1 MSEEPDRLHSIGS
14 QSRTQLKWLNMRAY
28 ILPSPQYFLS
38 PDICQL
44 QYTDE
49 QLLASRLVSKLYDGN
64 TLIGYVFLAFE
75 TPLPTSIP
83 STGQVFLRRLLLNKA
98 VGESHSR
105 KSIVSFHSSP
115 YFQDSSLFQC
125 LSHIYQWKFHPPK
138 SSRDESFTPNVTLQN
153 YFPLFYEDLM
163 SLSLTVLSMT
173 QREEAS
179 TSLNVTVFLIK
190 LFFFFLAAPSLSWG
204 TQGLSSTCVIF
215 FFLSY
220 GMQDL

>member
-125 LSHIYQWKFHPPK
+125 LSHIYQWKFHPPT
-138 SSRDESFTPNVTLQN
+138 SSRILPF
-153 YFPLFYEDLM
+153 
-163 SLSLTVLSMT
+163 LSLLYSKCHSPELLPFVLWGPHVPFPNS
-173 QREEAS
+173 
-179 TSLNVTVFLIK
+179 SLHDSKRGSKYFIECYSFLNK
-190 LFFFFLAAPSLSWG
+190 AFFFFWLHQVLVEVLRVFHLHVW
-204 TQGLSSTCVIF
+204 F
-215 FFLSY
+215 FFF
-220 GMQDL
+220 